1 MMSLDHLFH
10 YTTLESLALILKSG
24 KIRFTR
30 LDRVDDV
37 TEAQAIAGIEFGKYV
52 LVSCWTQEAE
62 ESLPQWHM
70 YGAGMGGVRI
80 QMPKQVFS
88 EVAYVVP
95 NSYPGL
101 ELNDLLMS
109 PITFEQG
116 IVSNCLVTPLLF
128 EHELAGPVEYV
139 EDVRAAIAA
148 HLSSGADT
156 IGEPVTTIIKT
167 GRVVR
172 YKSKT
177 WGFQNEYR
185 FVLAALPTLG
195 PASMG
200 SGNAASAMRAGT
212 DHGLHHFDVS
222 VDVRALEKL
231 VVRTGPLCT
240 PGTVACI
247 EAILSRWAPAARL
260 EASALSGTVRRRA
273 Q

>member
-1 MMSLDHLFH
+1 MTSLDHLFH

-37 TEAQAIAGIEFGKYV
+37 TEAQSIAGIEFGKYV

-80 QMPKQVFS
+80 QMPRQIFF
-88 EVAYVVP
+88 EVSYVVP
-95 NSYPGL
+95 KSYPGL
-101 ELNDLLMS
+101 ELNDLLVS
-109 PITFEQG
+109 PISFEQG
-116 IVSNCLVTPLLF
+116 IASNCLVTPLLF

-148 HLSSGADT
+148 HLSSAT
-156 IGEPVTTIIKT
+156 SGEAVTTISKT

-177 WGFQNEYR
+177 WSFQNEYR
-185 FVLAALPTLG
+185 FVLAALPTLAG
-195 PASMG
+195 GLS
-200 SGNAASAMRAGT
+200 NAVSAMRAGT
-212 DHGLHHFDVS
+212 DHGLHHFDAS
-222 VDVRALEKL
+222 ISLQALEEL
-231 VVRTGPLCT
+231 VIRTGPLCT

-247 EAILSRWAPAARL
+247 EALLSGWAPAARL
-260 EASALSGTVRRRA
+260 EASALAGTVRRRA